1 MGYVGLTDSV
11 MHIHQIHIKN
21 IKSIRELTWDIPA
34 DKAKGWHVVLGDN
47 GSGKSSLLKAVAV
60 ALLGPKESYG
70 LRQPWDAWLRDGSRS
85 GEIRLR
91 IAWDSAIDAFVQKG
105 KTPLPEKH
113 LSLGVSLEKGDG
125 DARALSFEPL
135 DQGSDPNRHVW
146 GSEHGWFSASYG
158 PFRRFAGGAGRVE
171 QSTSGNLLRLNRHLS
186 LFGEG
191 VALTEGLDWLTW
203 LSAEKRFQGIGQ
215 ELLTPLIQF
224 INQDD
229 FLPSGVRL
237 KEITPTHV
245 LFSDASGVS
254 IPAQDLSD
262 GYRSIL
268 SMTFEL
274 IRQLYF
280 AFGAEKLFD
289 SADPKQVR
297 ASGVVLIDEVDAHLH
312 PTWQK
317 RIGFWLCEHFPNI
330 QFIVSTHSPL
340 ICQAAERGSILLLPR
355 SGSKDTPRLLAGTE
369 FKRVVYGN
377 VLDAYG
383 TDAFGEEAAM
393 TRSPTSKAMRD
404 RLAQLNNKELI
415 KGLDESERKEQSD
428 LRANLPSAASSVE

>member
-1 MGYVGLTDSV
+1 
-11 MHIHQIHIKN
+11 MHIRQIHINN

-47 GSGKSSLLKAVAV
+47 GAGKSTLLKSIAV
-60 ALLGPKESYG
+60 ALLGPRESYG
-70 LRQPWDAWLRDGSRS
+70 LRQPWDAWLREGHKSAEISLKIGWDGELDGFVGQGRPP
-85 GEIRLR
+85 L
-91 IAWDSAIDAFVQKG
+91 ADAA
-105 KTPLPEKH
+105 
-113 LSLGVSLEKGDG
+113 LSLGLKLVLSDSEQTVP
-125 DARALSFEPL
+125 SFEPM
-135 DQGSDPNRHVW
+135 DSRPDPKRHVW

-158 PFRRFAGGAGRVE
+158 PFRRFTGGIGRVE
-171 QSTSGNLLRLNRHLS
+171 QSTSGPLLRLNRHLS

-191 VALTEGLDWLTW
+191 IALTEGLDWLIW
-203 LSAEKRFQGIGQ
+203 LRAERNFLGIGQ
-215 ELLTPLIQF
+215 ELLDPLIQF
-224 INQDD
+224 INQED

-237 KEITPTHV
+237 KEISPKQI
-245 LFSDASGVS
+245 LFTDAAGVS
-254 IPAQDLSD
+254 IPVQDLSD

-274 IRQLYF
+274 IRELCF
-280 AFGAEKLFD
+280 AFGSSAVFD
-289 SADPKQVR
+289 PDDPKQVR

-340 ICQAAERGSILLLPR
+340 ICQAAEHGSIVLLPR
-355 SGSKDTPRLLAGTE
+355 SGTNDEARLLDGNE

-383 TDAFGEEAAM
+383 TDAFGAEAAN
-393 TRSPTSKAMRD
+393 TRSPTAQGMRD

-415 KGLDESERKEQSD
+415 KGLDAAERKQQVE
-428 LRANLPSAASSVE
+428 LRAALPTVAARVD

>member
-1 MGYVGLTDSV
+1 
-11 MHIHQIHIKN
+11 MHIRQIHIKN
-21 IKSIRELTWDIPA
+21 IKSIRELTWNIPA

-47 GSGKSSLLKAVAV
+47 GAGKSTLLKSIAV
-60 ALLGPKESYG
+60 ALLGPRESYG
-70 LRQPWDAWLRDGSRS
+70 LRQPWDAWLRGGCKS
-85 GEIRLR
+85 GEIKLR
-91 IAWDSAIDAFVQKG
+91 IGWNPDIDGFVGQG
-105 KTPLPEKH
+105 PMPSPEKD
-113 LSLGVSLEKGDG
+113 LSLGLKLAQANDNLASPL
-125 DARALSFEPL
+125 FEPL
-135 DQGSDPNRHVW
+135 ESMPDPNRHVW

-158 PFRRFAGGAGRVE
+158 PFRRFTGGVGRVE
-171 QSTSGNLLRLNRHLS
+171 QSTSGTLLRLNRHLS

-191 VALTEGLDWLTW
+191 IALTEGLDWLTW
-203 LSAEKRFQGIGQ
+203 LSAEKNSRFQGLGQ
-215 ELLTPLIQF
+215 ELLNPLMQF
-224 INQDD
+224 VNQED

-237 KEITPTHV
+237 KEITPKQI

-254 IPAQDLSD
+254 IPVQDLSD

-274 IRQLYF
+274 IRQINF
-280 AFGAEKLFD
+280 APGSGGVFD
-289 SADPKQVR
+289 PDNPKQVQ

-340 ICQAAERGSILLLPR
+340 ICQAAEHGSILLLPR
-355 SGSKDTPRLLAGTE
+355 SGTDEKARLLDGNE

-383 TDAFGEEAAM
+383 TDAFGAEAAN
-393 TRSPTSKAMRD
+393 TRSPTAQGMRD

-415 KGLDESERKEQSD
+415 KGLDEAERKEQVQ
-428 LRANLPSAASSVE
+428 LRAALPTVAARVD

>member
-1 MGYVGLTDSV
+1 
-11 MHIHQIHIKN
+11 MHIRQIHIKN

-47 GSGKSSLLKAVAV
+47 GAGKSTLLKAVAV
-60 ALLGPKESYG
+60 ALLGPRESYG
-70 LRQPWDAWLRDGSRS
+70 LRQPWDAWLRDGCDL
-85 GEIRLR
+85 GEIALR
-91 IAWDSAIDAFVQKG
+91 IAWNPDFDGFAGKG
-105 KTPLPEKH
+105 TTPAAETLLP
-113 LSLGVSLEKGDG
+113 LGLKLE
-125 DARALSFEPL
+125 RADDDTKAPSFEPL
-135 DQGSDPNRHVW
+135 KSKPDPNRHVW
-146 GSEHGWFSASYG
+146 GSERGWFAASYG
-158 PFRRFAGGAGRVE
+158 PFRRFTGGVGRVE
-171 QSTSGNLLRLNRHLS
+171 QSTSGTLLRLNRHLS
-186 LFGEG
+186 LYGEG
-191 VALTEGLDWLTW
+191 IALTEGLEWLVG
-203 LSAEKRFQGIGQ
+203 LRAEGLFRDDAHVLLDPLKR
-215 ELLTPLIQF
+215 F
-224 INQDD
+224 INQDG
-229 FLPSGVRL
+229 FLPSGVQL
-237 KEITPTHV
+237 KDITPKQV
-245 LFSDASGVS
+245 VFSDASGVS
-254 IPAQDLSD
+254 IPVQELSD

-280 AFGAEKLFD
+280 AFGSDEVFD

-340 ICQAAERGSILLLPR
+340 ICQAAEQGSILLLPR
-355 SGSKDTPRLLAGTE
+355 SGSQDKPRLLAGTE
-369 FKRVVYGN
+369 FKRVVFGN

-404 RLAQLNNKELI
+404 RLAQLNTQELI

-428 LRANLPSAASSVE
+428 LRATLPSAASSVE